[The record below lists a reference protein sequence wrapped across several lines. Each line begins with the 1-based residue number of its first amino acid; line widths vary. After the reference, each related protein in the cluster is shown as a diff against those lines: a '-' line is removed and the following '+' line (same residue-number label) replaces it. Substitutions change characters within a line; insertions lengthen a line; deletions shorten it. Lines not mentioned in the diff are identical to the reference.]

1 MKLQNIRFE
10 ERDHLEEISYSR
22 IKVHMSANGIIINN
36 CRDYINKYILLWLI
50 QYTQQINY

>member
-1 MKLQNIRFE
+1 MRFE